1 MKTLNIAHRGF
12 TKNYPDN
19 TIEAFSAA
27 IKLGADGIECDV
39 HETADN
45 RFIIF
50 HDGEIEGRPI
60 SEMSV
65 SEVRQVR
72 LRNQYKIPLLE
83 ETLELCHEKVLLNL
97 ELKRVYS
104 LDRLLKKIQAAMTPE
119 ELLLSSFQSALITK
133 LADMAPD
140 LRRGILTSFPSKDA
154 LKLMSLTRAQVMLP
168 MLSSANMALVDRLHH
183 RQLSLIVWNCNTAEE
198 LRTALSW
205 DVDGIITDNP
215 DSLLIELRLERYRS

>member
-45 RFIIF
+45 HFIIF
-50 HDGEIEGRPI
+50 HDSEIDGRPI

-65 SEVRQVR
+65 SEIRQVR
-72 LRNQYKIPLLE
+72 LRNQYRIPMLE
-83 ETLELCHEKVLLNL
+83 ETLELSHKKVLLNL
-97 ELKRVYS
+97 ELKLVYS
-104 LDRLLKKIQAAMTPE
+104 LDRLLEKIQATMTPD
-119 ELLLSSFQSALITK
+119 ELLLSSFHSTLVTR
-133 LADMAPD
+133 LADMVPD
-140 LRRGILTSFPSKDA
+140 FRRGILTSFPPKDA
-154 LKLMSLTRAQVMLP
+154 LKLMSLTRAHVMLP
-168 MLSSANMALVDRLHH
+168 MFTSANMALVDRLHH
-183 RQLSLIVWNCNTAEE
+183 RELSLIVWNCNTTEE

-205 DVDGIITDNP
+205 NVDGIITDNP
-215 DSLLIELRLERYRS
+215 DSLLIELRAVK

>member
-19 TIEAFSAA
+19 TIEAFNAA

-50 HDGEIEGRPI
+50 HDGEIDGRAI
-60 SEMSV
+60 SEMSL
-65 SEVRQVR
+65 SDVRQVR
-72 LRNQYKIPLLE
+72 LRNQYRIPLLE
-83 ETLELCHEKVLLNL
+83 ETLELCHKQVLLNL
-97 ELKRVYS
+97 ELKLVYS
-104 LDRLLKKIQAAMTPE
+104 LDRLLEKIQAIMVPE
-119 ELLLSSFQSALITK
+119 ELLISSFQSTLITK
-133 LADMAPD
+133 LADLVPD
-140 LRRGILTSFPSKDA
+140 LRRGILTSFPPKDT

-168 MLSSANMALVDRLHH
+168 MFSSTNMALVDRLHH
-183 RQLSLIVWNCNTAEE
+183 RQLSLIVWNCNTLEE
-198 LRTALSW
+198 LRSALSW

-215 DSLLIELRLERYRS
+215 DSLLIELRGRK